1 MKIILF
7 VTHNAVSAAQNFGN
21 FLQCLFHFVRRNR
34 FKNYLIELVG
44 INIGMLKVP
53 YFIFTEG
60 MVIGGMIDDNGE
72 ILDYV
77 ITVDSLGSEEA
88 TLTFKKIK

>member
-1 MKIILF
+1 
-7 VTHNAVSAAQNFGN
+7 
-21 FLQCLFHFVRRNR
+21 
-34 FKNYLIELVG
+34 
-44 INIGMLKVP
+44 MLKVP

-77 ITVDSLGSEEA
+77 ITVDLLGSEEA
-88 TLTFKKIK
+88 TLTFMKIK